1 MKAFCPNCGGENE
14 GMPGGR
20 ITCRTCTASFEVP
33 RERATPSAPPV
44 DATFLR
50 PNPRPHEPPP
60 PPSVVKPPP
69 SLGGAPQSF
78 PGPRPSSPPGPS
90 APFPTG
96 YRGPPPTGFG
106 GGGGLVSGNLNQ
118 LAVISLVLGVVCCI
132 PFASI
137 GAIVTGVMAR
147 NQIAASNGVQ
157 RGGEYALVGIVLG
170 ALSLVSTIISLA
182 VNLLGHR

>member
-1 MKAFCPNCGGENE
+1 MKAFCPNCGSENE

-20 ITCRTCTASFEVP
+20 VTCRTCTASFEVP
-33 RERATPSAPPV
+33 RERATPTPAAP

-50 PNPRPHEPPP
+50 PNRPNEPPP

-69 SLGGAPQSF
+69 SLSGVPQSF
-78 PGPRPSSPPGPS
+78 PGPRPSSPPLSS

-106 GGGGLVSGNLNQ
+106 GGSGQGDLNQ

-137 GAIVTGVMAR
+137 GAIATGVMAR
-147 NQIAASNGVQ
+147 NQIAASNGAQ
-157 RGGEYALVGIVLG
+157 RGNEHALVGIVLG
-170 ALSLVSTIISLA
+170 ALGLVSTIISLLMS
-182 VNLLGHR
+182 LLGHR